1 MCRWYCES
9 GRVGS
14 RRLMEIGCDCAKQS
28 HPSRFC
34 RGRSCGGI
42 APLAVE
48 GKALGSPRGDWEAR
62 AQRVT
67 EYSRTGGSLS
77 AESTVLSYTP
87 WNALSQAL
95 ICCLTV
101 YPPSTAPA
109 PPLPLRPSSPAH
121 AILLAS
127 PPSAFIPTS
136 LALWPQ
142 KHTSTHMPSFLSSS
156 VIAYFAYFLYS
167 LC

>member
-1 MCRWYCES
+1 MW
-9 GRVGS
+9 GRCPV
-14 RRLMEIGCDCAKQS
+14 
-28 HPSRFC
+28 
-34 RGRSCGGI
+34 
-42 APLAVE
+42 AVE
-48 GKALGSPRGDWEAR
+48 GKALSLPRGYWEAQSPAVCQ
-62 AQRVT
+62 AQ
-67 EYSRTGGSLS
+67 LS
-77 AESTVLSYTP
+77 QQSYDLPLHLSYRG
-87 WNALSQAL
+87 LSIRRVRCTQLHSLEWPPQAL

-109 PPLPLRPSSPAH
+109 ALYLSSTSPLRPSSPSH

-127 PPSAFIPTS
+127 HPSGFIPTS

-156 VIAYFAYFLYS
+156 VVAYFAYFLCS